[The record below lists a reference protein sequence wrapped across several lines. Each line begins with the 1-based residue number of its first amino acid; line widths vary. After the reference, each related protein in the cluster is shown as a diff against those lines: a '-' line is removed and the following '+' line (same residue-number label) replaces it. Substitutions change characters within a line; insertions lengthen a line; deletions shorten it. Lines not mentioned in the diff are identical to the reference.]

1 MVLALYLNSYAVV
14 QLYKSPQVIWG
25 AVPLV
30 LFWVSWMWM
39 QAHRGHM
46 HDDPLV
52 FAVKD
57 RASLIA
63 GAVFVVVMGMGAMG
77 WPW

>member
-1 MVLALYLNSYAVV
+1 
-14 QLYKSPQVIWG
+14 
-25 AVPLV
+25 
-30 LFWVSWMWM
+30 MWM

-57 RASLIA
+57 KASLIA
-63 GAVFVVVMGMGAMG
+63 GVVVAAAMAVGALG